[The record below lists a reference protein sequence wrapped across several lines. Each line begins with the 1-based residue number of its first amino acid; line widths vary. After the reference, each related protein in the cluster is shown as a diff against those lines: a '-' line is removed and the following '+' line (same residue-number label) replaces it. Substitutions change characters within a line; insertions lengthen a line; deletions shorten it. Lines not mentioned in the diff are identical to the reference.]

1 VAKYDVAI
9 IGSGP
14 GGYVAAIRAGEL
26 GLKTVVVEKD
36 PFLGGTCLHVGCI
49 PTKVLLHHADVYDHF
64 KNAAELGFE
73 VTGLK
78 INWNNVLA
86 RKDKIVKKHAKGIE
100 LLFKKNKVVWVQG
113 WGRYEGPGRV
123 SVEKDG
129 KKTEIEAANI
139 LMVSGS
145 EARALPGIEPDHKT
159 ILTNR
164 SILELPAIPKTL
176 IVVGAGAV
184 GVEFASIYNSFGT
197 QVTILEALP
206 RVVPVEDEEISAEL
220 EKSYKKR
227 NIDIHTS
234 SKVESVKKDA
244 KSVTVAFTDKEGKK
258 QTLQAEKLL
267 LAVGRKPM
275 TEDCGLEKSKAKMD
289 RGFVLVGPYM
299 ETEEKGLYA
308 IGDIVAGLP
317 QLAHAAMMEGIV
329 AVTHIAGK
337 PTQPINKNR
346 VPNATYCEPQIG
358 SIGLT
363 EKQARDAG
371 HAVKTGKFP
380 FVGNSKA
387 TILGNH
393 GGFIKVVSDEK
404 FGEVLGI
411 HIIGPLATEIL
422 AEAAA
427 VLHLEG
433 TVDDMMH
440 MMHAHPTV
448 WEGMGDAFASVRGL
462 QINV

>member
-1 VAKYDVAI
+1 MAKYDVAI
-9 IGSGP
+9 VGSGP

-26 GLKTVVVEKD
+26 GLKTIVVEKD
-36 PFLGGTCLHVGCI
+36 PYLGGTCLHVGCI
-49 PTKVLLHHADVYDHF
+49 PTKVLLHHAEVYDHF
-64 KNAAELGFE
+64 KNAEELGFE
-73 VTGLK
+73 VSGLK
-78 INWNNVLA
+78 VNWANVLA

-100 LLFKKNKVVWVQG
+100 FLFKKNKVEFVQG
-113 WGRYEGPGRV
+113 WGRYAGPGKV

-129 KKTEIEAANI
+129 KTSILEASNV

-145 EARALPGIEPDHKT
+145 EARSLPGIEPDHTT

-164 SILELPAIPKTL
+164 SILQLPAIPKTL

-197 QVTILEALP
+197 QVTILEALD
-206 RVVPVEDEEISAEL
+206 RMVPVEDEEISAEL
-220 EKSYKKR
+220 EKTYRKK
-227 NIDIHTS
+227 NIQIFTG
-234 SKVESVKKDA
+234 SKVESVKKDD
-244 KSVTVAFTDKEGKK
+244 KGVTVSFKDKDGKA

-275 TEDCGLEKSKAKMD
+275 TENCGLEKSQAKLE
-289 RGFVLVGPYM
+289 RGFVHVGPTM
-299 ETEEKGLYA
+299 ETDEKGLYA

-317 QLAHAAMMEGIV
+317 QLAHAAMMEGII
-329 AVTHIAGK
+329 AVTTIAGK
-337 PTQPINKNR
+337 PTKAILKTR
-346 VPNATYCEPQIG
+346 IPNATYCEPQIG

-363 EKQARDAG
+363 EKEARAAG
-371 HAVKTGKFP
+371 HAVKVGKFP

-393 GGFIKVVSDEK
+393 GGFVKVVSDEK
-404 FGEVLGI
+404 YGEVLGI

-422 AEAAA
+422 SEAAT
-427 VLHLEG
+427 VLNLEG
-433 TVDDMMH
+433 TIDDMMT

-448 WEGMGDAFASVRGL
+448 WEAMGDAFASVRGL

>member
-1 VAKYDVAI
+1 MAKYDVAI

-36 PFLGGTCLHVGCI
+36 PYLGGTCLHVGCI

-73 VTGLK
+73 VSGLK
-78 INWNNVLA
+78 INWANVLA

-100 LLFKKNKVVWVQG
+100 FLFKKNKVEFVQG

-129 KKTEIEAANI
+129 KKTEIEASNI

-164 SILELPAIPKTL
+164 YILELPAIPKTL

-206 RVVPVEDEEISAEL
+206 RVVPVEDEEVSAEL
-220 EKSYKKR
+220 EKTFRKK
-227 NIDIHTS
+227 NIQIYTS

-244 KSVTVAFTDKEGKK
+244 KGGTVAFTDKDGKK

-275 TEDCGLEKSKAKMD
+275 TENCGLEKSKAKMD
-289 RGFVLVGPYM
+289 RGFVLTGPYM
-299 ETEEKGLYA
+299 ETDEKGLYA
-308 IGDIVAGLP
+308 IGDIVAGMP

-337 PTQPINKNR
+337 PTHTILKTR
-346 VPNATYCEPQIG
+346 IPNATYCEPQIG

-371 HAVKTGKFP
+371 HTVKVGKFP

-393 GGFIKVVSDEK
+393 GGFIKVVSDDK

-422 AEAAA
+422 AEAAT
-427 VLHLEG
+427 VLNLEG
-433 TVDDMMH
+433 TIDDMMN

-448 WEGMGDAFASVRGL
+448 WEGLGDAFASVRGL

>member
-1 VAKYDVAI
+1 MAKYDVAI

-26 GLKTVVVEKD
+26 GLRTVVVEKD

-49 PTKVLLHHADVYDHF
+49 PTKVLLHHADIYDHF
-64 KNAAELGFE
+64 KNGAELGFE
-73 VTGLK
+73 ISGLK
-78 INWNNVLA
+78 INWANVLA

-100 LLFKKNKVVWVQG
+100 FLFKKNKVEWAQG
-113 WGRYEGPGRV
+113 WGRYEGPSRV

-129 KKTEIEAANI
+129 KKTQIDAANI

-164 SILELPAIPKTL
+164 SILELPQIPKTL

-206 RVVPVEDEEISAEL
+206 RVVPVEDEEISTEL
-220 EKSYKKR
+220 DKTFRKK
-227 NIDIHTS
+227 NIQIFTS
-234 SKVESVKKDA
+234 SKVESVKNDA
-244 KSVTVAFTDKEGKK
+244 KGVTVAFQDQSGKP
-258 QTLQAEKLL
+258 QALQAEKLL

-275 TEDCGLEKSKAKMD
+275 TENCGLEKSKAKLD
-289 RGFVLVGPYM
+289 RGFVQVDLHM
-299 ETEEKGLYA
+299 ETQEKGLYA

-337 PTQPINKNR
+337 ATQPIVKTR
-346 VPNATYCEPQIG
+346 IPNATYCEPQIG

-371 HAVKTGKFP
+371 HAVKVGKFP
-380 FVGNSKA
+380 FIGNSKA

-404 FGEVLGI
+404 YGEVLGI

-433 TVDDMMH
+433 TVDDMMN

>member
-26 GLKTVVVEKD
+26 GLKTIVVEKD

-49 PTKVLLHHADVYDHF
+49 PTKVLLYHAEVYDHF
-64 KNAAELGFE
+64 KNAEELGFE
-73 VTGLK
+73 VNGLK
-78 INWNNVLA
+78 INWGNILA
-86 RKDKIVKKHAKGIE
+86 RKDKVVKKHAKGIE
-100 LLFKKNKVVWVQG
+100 FLFKKNKVEWVQG
-113 WGRYEGPGRV
+113 WGRYEGPGKI

-129 KKTEIEAANI
+129 KKTAIEASNV

-145 EARALPGIEPDHKT
+145 EAKSLPGIEPDHKT

-164 SILELPAIPKTL
+164 SIIELPEIPKTL
-176 IVVGAGAV
+176 VVVGAGAV

-197 QVTILEALP
+197 RVTILEALP

-220 EKSYKKR
+220 AKAFQKKG
-227 NIDIHTS
+227 IQIFTGCTVDA
-234 SKVESVKKDA
+234 VKKDA
-244 KSVTVAFTDKEGKK
+244 KGVTVSFKDKDGKA

-267 LAVGRKPM
+267 LAVGRNPL
-275 TEDCGLEKSKAKMD
+275 TENCGLEKSKARVE
-289 RGFVLVGPYM
+289 RGFVYAGPYM
-299 ETEEKGLYA
+299 ETDEKGLYA
-308 IGDIVAGLP
+308 VGDIVAGLP
-317 QLAHAAMMEGIV
+317 QLAHAAMMEGIA

-337 PTQPINKNR
+337 PAPRIVKTRI
-346 VPNATYCEPQIG
+346 PNATYCEPQIG

-371 HAVKTGKFP
+371 YAVKTGKFP

-393 GGFIKVVSDEK
+393 NGFIKIVSDEK
-404 FGEVLGI
+404 YGEVLGI
-411 HIIGPLATEIL
+411 HIVGPLATEIL
-422 AEAAA
+422 SEAAA

-433 TVDDMMH
+433 TIDDMMN